1 MVRTKDTLV
10 GIVLGHLKLT
20 SKAAGKFLG
29 VHVNRVLLQCCI
41 LWSKGLFNY
50 VARKTNK
57 DYTAVGSHR
66 PYDSR

>member
-29 VHVNRVLLQCCI
+29 VHVNRVLL
-41 LWSKGLFNY
+41 SKGLFNY